1 MTNGER
7 IKYLREKNGFT
18 QKDIATKL
26 GVEPA
31 AISKYEL
38 NMREPNIEAI
48 KKLST
53 IFNVSIDYLLGR
65 TPDVFVDETDRE
77 SLDIS
82 LIKKNYDF
90 SKKKIKNLKK
100 EYKNENSII
109 IAVNELCSGAGKT
122 TYGESKS
129 NAIISIEEIDNL
141 FNDLENSKF
150 PKPQIMMKVKDIEK
164 GIIIVEIDSF
174 DDEELPINATE
185 RIALYTAKLSKEY
198 NVLGLAMTIDKDE
211 NCKIIDAIYQKN
223 KDTYY
228 TQLHLPKTVLTAGEY
243 IDIMKR
249 L

>member
-7 IKYLREKNGFT
+7 IKYLREKNGLT
-18 QKDIATKL
+18 QKDVAVKL

-38 NMREPNIEAI
+38 DMREPNIEAI
-48 KKLST
+48 KKLAT

-65 TPDVFVDETDRE
+65 TPDVFVDETDRD

-82 LIKKNYDF
+82 AIRDKYNF
-90 SKKKIKNLKK
+90 TKKKMDKVK
-100 EYKNENSII
+100 EIYINDTTLGAAI
-109 IAVNELCSGAGKT
+109 NELCCGVGRT
-122 TYGESKS
+122 TYGESIT
-129 NAIISIEEIDNL
+129 NINISMLEIDDM
-141 FNDLENSKF
+141 FNNFENCKD
-150 PKPQIMMKVKDIEK
+150 PKPQIMLKIRDVENS
-164 GIIIVEIDSF
+164 IIIVEIDSF
-174 DDEELPINATE
+174 DDEEMPLDATD
-185 RIALYTAKLSKEY
+185 RIALYTAKLSQKY
-198 NVLGLAMTIDKDE
+198 NVLGLVMTIDKDE

-223 KDTYY
+223 NDSYY

>member
-48 KKLST
+48 KKLA
-53 IFNVSIDYLLGR
+53 ILFNVSIDYLLGR
-65 TPDVFVDETDRE
+65 TPDVFVDEANKE

-82 LIKKNYDF
+82 LIKKKYDF
-90 SKKKIKNLKK
+90 SKKKIKNSKK
-100 EYKNENSII
+100 EYKNENAII
-109 IAVNELCSGAGKT
+109 IAVNELCSGVEKT
-122 TYGESKS
+122 SYGESKS

-150 PKPQIMMKVKDIEK
+150 PKPQIMMTVKDIEK

-174 DDEELPINATE
+174 DGEEMPLDATD
-185 RIALYTAKLSKEY
+185 RIALYTTKLSQKY
-198 NVLGLAMTIDKDE
+198 NVLGLVMTIDKDE

-228 TQLHLPKTVLTAGEY
+228 TQLHLPKTVLTVGEY

>member
-48 KKLST
+48 KKLA
-53 IFNVSIDYLLGR
+53 ILFNVSIDYLLGR
-65 TPDVFVDETDRE
+65 TPDVFVDEANKE

-82 LIKKNYDF
+82 LIKKKYDF
-90 SKKKIKNLKK
+90 SKKKIKNSKK
-100 EYKNENSII
+100 EYKNENAII
-109 IAVNELCSGAGKT
+109 IAVNKLCSGVGKT
-122 TYGESKS
+122 SYGESKS

-150 PKPQIMMKVKDIEK
+150 PKPQIMMTVKDIEK

-174 DDEELPINATE
+174 DGEEMPLDATD
-185 RIALYTAKLSKEY
+185 RIALYTTKLSQKY
-198 NVLGLAMTIDKDE
+198 NVLGLVMTIDKDE
-211 NCKIIDAIYQKN
+211 NCKVIDAIYQKN

-228 TQLHLPKTVLTAGEY
+228 TQLHLPRTVLTAGEY
-243 IDIMKR
+243 IDIMSR

>member
-48 KKLST
+48 KKLA
-53 IFNVSIDYLLGR
+53 ILFNVSIDYLLGR
-65 TPDVFVDETDRE
+65 TPDVFVDEANKE

-82 LIKKNYDF
+82 LIKKKYDF
-90 SKKKIKNLKK
+90 SKRKIKNSKK
-100 EYKNENSII
+100 EYKNENAII
-109 IAVNELCSGAGKT
+109 IAVNELCSGVGKT
-122 TYGESKS
+122 SYGESKS

-150 PKPQIMMKVKDIEK
+150 PKPQIMMTVKDIEK

-174 DDEELPINATE
+174 DGEEMPLDATD
-185 RIALYTAKLSKEY
+185 RIALYTTKLSQKY
-198 NVLGLAMTIDKDE
+198 NVLGLVMTIDKDE

-228 TQLHLPKTVLTAGEY
+228 TQLHLPKTVLTVGEY

>member
-38 NMREPNIEAI
+38 DMREPNIEAI

-77 SLDIS
+77 SLDIY
-82 LIKKNYDF
+82 LIKKKYDF

-109 IAVNELCSGAGKT
+109 VAVNELCLGVGKT

-129 NAIISIEEIDNL
+129 NTIISIEEIDNL

-150 PKPQIMMKVKDIEK
+150 PMPQIIMKVKDIEK

-223 KDTYY
+223 KDSYY

>member
-38 NMREPNIEAI
+38 DMREPNIEAI

-65 TPDVFVDETDRE
+65 TPNVFAYETDRE

-82 LIKKNYDF
+82 LIKKKYDF
-90 SKKKIKNLKK
+90 NKKKIDKLEK
-100 EYKNENSII
+100 EYKNENAII

-122 TYGESKS
+122 SYGESKS
-129 NAIISIEEIDNL
+129 NAIISIKEIDNL
-141 FNDLENSKF
+141 FNDFENSKF
-150 PKPQIMMKVKDIEK
+150 PKPQIMLKVEDIEK

-198 NVLGLAMTIDKDE
+198 NVLGLEMTIDKDE
-211 NCKIIDAIYQKN
+211 NCKIIDAVYQKN
-223 KDTYY
+223 NDSYY

>member
-18 QKDIATKL
+18 QKDVATRL

-38 NMREPNIEAI
+38 DMREPNIEAI
-48 KKLST
+48 KKLA
-53 IFNVSIDYLLGR
+53 ILFNVSIDYLLGR
-65 TPDVFVDETDRE
+65 TPDVFVNEKDRGE
-77 SLDIS
+77 LDIS
-82 LIKKNYDF
+82 LIKKKYDF
-90 SKKKIKNLKK
+90 NKKKIEKLKK
-100 EYKNENSII
+100 EYKNENAII
-109 IAVNELCSGAGKT
+109 IARNELCCSVGKT
-122 TYGESKS
+122 SYGEAKS
-129 NAIISIEEIDNL
+129 NIIISIEEIENL
-141 FNDLENSKF
+141 FNDIENSKS
-150 PKPQIMMKVKDIEK
+150 PKPQIMIKLKDIEK
-164 GIIIVEIDSF
+164 GIILVEIDSF

-211 NCKIIDAIYQKN
+211 NCKIIDAVYQKN
-223 KDTYY
+223 NDSYY

-243 IDIMKR
+243 IDIMSR

>member
-38 NMREPNIEAI
+38 DMREPNIEAI
-48 KKLST
+48 KKLAT

-65 TPDVFVDETDRE
+65 TPDVFVDETDRDT
-77 SLDIS
+77 LDIS
-82 LIKKNYDF
+82 AIKDKYNF
-90 SKKKIKNLKK
+90 TKKKMTKVK
-100 EYKNENSII
+100 EIYKNDTTLGVAI
-109 IAVNELCSGAGKT
+109 NELCCGVGRT
-122 TYGESKS
+122 TYGESIT
-129 NAIISIEEIDNL
+129 NTNISMLEIDAI
-141 FNDLENSKF
+141 FNNFDNSKD
-150 PKPQIMMKVKDIEK
+150 PKPQIMMKIKDLENS
-164 GIIIVEIDSF
+164 IIIVEIDSF

-223 KDTYY
+223 NDSYY
-228 TQLHLPKTVLTAGEY
+228 THLHMPKTVLTAGEY

>member
-18 QKDIATKL
+18 QKDIATRL

-38 NMREPNIEAI
+38 DMREPNIEAI
-48 KKLST
+48 KKLAT

-65 TPDVFVDETDRE
+65 TPDVFVDETDKE

-82 LIKKNYDF
+82 LIKKKYDF

-100 EYKNENSII
+100 EYKNETAII
-109 IAVNELCSGAGKT
+109 IAVNELCSGVGKT
-122 TYGESKS
+122 SYGESRS
-129 NAIISIEEIDNL
+129 NSIISIEEIDNL

-174 DDEELPINATE
+174 DDEKLPINATE

-211 NCKIIDAIYQKN
+211 NCKIIDAVYQKN
-223 KDTYY
+223 NDSYY
-228 TQLHLPKTVLTAGEY
+228 TQLHLPKTVLTAVEY